1 MNCLYEMRIKVE
13 RNTRRCQLFI
23 DDRTYKRRYLQ
34 SVIYVLVD
42 CEYPFLCLIK
52 PVCVYEGEIGR

>member
-1 MNCLYEMRIKVE
+1 ME

-34 SVIYVLVD
+34 SVIYILVD
-42 CEYPFLCLIK
+42 CEDPFLSLIK